1 MHTTHTTHTTPEG
14 GARRVALV
22 TGSSSGIGA
31 AIARM
36 LHANG
41 WRVVLNGH
49 RDVDAGEALAAE
61 LPGALYVDADV
72 SRFAD
77 AQRLV
82 HATVAATGRLDA
94 LINNAGI
101 ARRIPHADL
110 DAVDD
115 AFWDLVMAVNLKGP
129 WNVAKAARPHLAAVH
144 GQIVNTGSI
153 AGFTPVGSSIPYS
166 VSKAGVLHLTRLL
179 AKALG
184 PEIRVNAVAPGYIDT
199 PLTREWQS
207 LREHVTAHAPAR
219 RRGAP
224 ADVAQVVL
232 GLLTMEYVTGAIVP
246 IDGGLSLL

>member
-1 MHTTHTTHTTPEG
+1 MNEPQS
-14 GARRVALV
+14 VALV

-31 AIARM
+31 AIARA
-36 LHANG
+36 LHAAG

-49 RDVDAGEALAAE
+49 RDQEAGSALAA
-61 LPGALYVDADV
+61 ALGDAVYVDADV
-72 SRFAD
+72 SRAD
-77 AQRLV
+77 DARRLV
-82 HATVAATGRLDA
+82 EEAVAATGRLDA
-94 LINNAGI
+94 VINNAGI
-101 ARRIPHADL
+101 ARRIPHEDL

-129 WNVAKAARPHLAAVH
+129 WNVARAARPHLVASR

-184 PEIRVNAVAPGYIDT
+184 PEIRVNAVAPGYIET
-199 PLTREWQS
+199 PLTREWQP
-207 LREHVTAHAPAR
+207 LREHVVAHAPAR
-219 RRGAP
+219 RLGMP
-224 ADVAQVVL
+224 EDVARAVL
-232 GLLTMEYVTGAIVP
+232 ALLALDYVTGAVLP